1 MQFITVALTLI
12 ALASASP
19 IATNVEKPSELEA
32 RQLNSVRNDLI
43 SGNAA
48 ACPSVILIFARAS
61 GEVGNMGLSAGTN
74 VASALEREFRND
86 IWVQGVGDP
95 YDAALSPNFLPA
107 GTTQG
112 AIDEAK
118 RMFTLA
124 NTKCP
129 NAAVVAGG
137 YSQGTAVMF
146 NAVSEMPAAVQDQIK
161 GVVLFGY
168 TKNLQNRG
176 RIPDFPTEKTEV
188 YCNASD
194 AVCFGT
200 LFLLPAHFLYTTES
214 SIAAPNW
221 LIRQIRAA

>member
-1 MQFITVALTLI
+1 MQFITAALTLV

-19 IATNVEKPSELEA
+19 IVTNVEKPSELDA
-32 RQLNSVRNDLI
+32 RQLNSVRNDLT
-43 SGNAA
+43 SGSSA
-48 ACPSVILIFARAS
+48 ACPSVIFIFARAS

-74 VASALEREFRND
+74 VASALERQFRND
-86 IWVQGVGDP
+86 IWVQGVGGP

-118 RMFTLA
+118 RMFNLA

-137 YSQGTAVMF
+137 YSQGTAVMS
-146 NAVSEMPAAVQDQIK
+146 NAISELPAAVQDQVK

-188 YCNASD
+188 FCNASD

-214 SIAAPNW
+214 SVAAPNW
-221 LIRQIRAA
+221 LTGQIRSA

>member
-1 MQFITVALTLI
+1 M
-12 ALASASP
+12 
-19 IATNVEKPSELEA
+19 E
-32 RQLNSVRNDLI
+32 
-43 SGNAA
+43 
-48 ACPSVILIFARAS
+48 
-61 GEVGNMGLSAGTN
+61 GTDKI
-74 VASALEREFRND
+74 VKLFK
-86 IWVQGVGDP
+86 
-95 YDAALSPNFLPA
+95 
-107 GTTQG
+107 TH
-112 AIDEAK
+112 
-118 RMFTLA
+118 
-124 NTKCP
+124 
-129 NAAVVAGG
+129 
-137 YSQGTAVMF
+137 SQGTAVMF